1 MEHSQLERP
10 PDRLILSDQSDSEEI
25 ANCLE
30 LHRNR
35 EDLVCA
41 THTSSQRHAP
51 DLPSRASVVIA
62 DLLYRR
68 FRLWVKPSLITSA
81 FCLALPTLLLAW
93 K

>member
-10 PDRLILSDQSDSEEI
+10 PDRLILCDQSDSEEI

-41 THTSSQRHAP
+41 THTCSQRGAP

-62 DLLYRR
+62 RLLYRR
-68 FRLWVKPSLITSA
+68 FRIWVKFSLITSA
-81 FCLALPTLLLAW
+81 FCLALPT
-93 K
+93 